1 MSTPM
6 KQALADRADRTDEL
20 VASGRQVDMVFKPG
34 QKALSLRAQKLWHLL
49 VKEAGVKLADNT
61 THTMVLADL
70 YQTGLG
76 HMTLAER
83 VDTLRELQ
91 TTLVE
96 VTAPSAKVKGRMRV
110 ISGPLLDYVAR
121 DEDDRGDLEW
131 SFSRVLRTV
140 FANSEHWAV
149 LSRRAVM
156 AFESRYAL
164 RLYELIALRAGL
176 DHKTAETFTLEDLRS
191 RLGVPVGKLARWQD
205 VKAQALEPAIAEVNQ
220 LAGFRV
226 TYDPVKRG
234 RSVASVRL
242 SWEVKSAPDRKA
254 TKRELDGPK
263 VGRKARRDGS
273 AEQIAAPVIEFPA
286 GTIRHTPF
294 AALALAN
301 LPAPARDLDLVA
313 EDFRGWARRNSKPVR
328 GEQVTAMFAGFCRS
342 QKPAN

>member
-1 MSTPM
+1 M

-61 THTMVLADL
+61 THTMALADL

-156 AFESRYAL
+156 AFESRYSL

-176 DHKTAETFTLEDLRS
+176 DHKTAETFALDDLRA
-191 RLGVPVGKLARWQD
+191 RLGVPAD
-205 VKAQALEPAIAEVNQ
+205 ALTTWSNFRVVALDPAIAEVNQ

-226 TYDPVKRG
+226 AYEPVKRG

-242 SWEVKSAPDRKA
+242 SWQVKSGPDRTA
-254 TKRELDGPK
+254 TKRELDGSK

-273 AEQIAAPVIEFPA
+273 AEQIAAPVIEFPS
-286 GTIRHTPF
+286 GSIRHTGFEPI
-294 AALALAN
+294 ARAN
-301 LPAPARDLDLVA
+301 LPAPIRDLDLVA
-313 EDFRGWARRNSKPVR
+313 DEFRTWARKGSRPLR
-328 GEQVTAMFAGFCRS
+328 GEQVTTMFAGFCQR

>member
-1 MSTPM
+1 MPTPM

-20 VASGRQVDMVFKPG
+20 VASGRQVDMVFKTG

-61 THTMVLADL
+61 THTMALADL

-83 VDTLRELQ
+83 IDTLRELQ

-96 VTAPSAKVKGRMRV
+96 VTAPSTKVKGRMRV

-156 AFESRYAL
+156 AFESRYSL

-176 DHKTAETFTLEDLRS
+176 DHKTAETFTLDDLRA

-205 VKAQALEPAIAEVNQ
+205 LKVKVLE
-220 LAGFRV
+220 
-226 TYDPVKRG
+226 
-234 RSVASVRL
+234 VAS
-242 SWEVKSAPDRKA
+242 A
-254 TKRELDGPK
+254 
-263 VGRKARRDGS
+263 
-273 AEQIAAPVIEFPA
+273 
-286 GTIRHTPF
+286 
-294 AALALAN
+294 
-301 LPAPARDLDLVA
+301 
-313 EDFRGWARRNSKPVR
+313 
-328 GEQVTAMFAGFCRS
+328 
-342 QKPAN
+342 